1 MTSGVYKRTKR
12 TKRGAYKINKFR
24 RSVEELR
31 EFTKEN
37 DIKLLGLWGYIRRRK
52 AKNENISVED
62 FKSKI

>member
-31 EFTKEN
+31 EFAKEN
-37 DIKLLGLWGYIRRRK
+37 DIKLLRLLEYLRK
-52 AKNENISVED
+52 R
-62 FKSKI
+62 KIKKYE